1 MAKHM
6 ALCPNCGEI
15 LIVHVQAMVGGS
27 VQENVGVSY
36 IAMPSGLDEAG
47 QQRFLAS
54 FRGDYAELEYNA
66 AVAAWGAKWYPD
78 RVATLAIGTGI
89 VEITSL
95 SVTPL
100 QLALDKGAS
109 VVLGSEPPA
118 IPVAAPSAV
127 SQPAATPPVV
137 KVSPQSVKLSAA
149 ATLGATSLEVEKF
162 TPAQHWPVGTSV
174 NAKAAREAAAT
185 KAKLALDVA
194 KADAAVELAMA
205 AAEVAKE
212 RADWE
217 AAHPKPVT
225 VEQALADKAKAEKAL
240 AAASTP
246 TSSGPAPTPTPGDPA
261 AKAAAIAAATAR
273 VQAADTALATAT
285 TAVPF
290 DQSAVDRAQS
300 EKTAADQALVNAN
313 ALV

>member
-47 QQRFLAS
+47 QQRFLTS
-54 FRGDYAELEYNA
+54 FRGEFGELEYDA
-66 AVAAWGAKWYPD
+66 AVAAWETKWYPD
-78 RVATLAIGTGI
+78 RVATLAVGTGI
-89 VEITSL
+89 VEVASL
-95 SVTPL
+95 AVTPL
-100 QLALDKGAS
+100 QLALEKGAS
-109 VVLGSEPPA
+109 ITLGAESAVVLSATPAPSKATPQPTAVPPA
-118 IPVAAPSAV
+118 P
-127 SQPAATPPVV
+127 
-137 KVSPQSVKLSAA
+137 KVSPQSVKLAA
-149 ATLGATSLEVEKF
+149 AAALGATSLELEKF

-185 KAKLALDVA
+185 KVKLALDVA
-194 KADAAVELAMA
+194 KADVAVELAMA

-225 VEQALADKAKAEKAL
+225 VEQALADRTKAEQAL
-240 AAASTP
+240 AAAS
-246 TSSGPAPTPTPGDPA
+246 APTNPASEPTP
-261 AKAAAIAAATAR
+261 
-273 VQAADTALATAT
+273 
-285 TAVPF
+285 VPTLPVNPTPVTP
-290 DQSAVDRAQS
+290 SA
-300 EKTAADQALVNAN
+300 
-313 ALV
+313 